1 MLRDF
6 FILFNKLMTYES
18 FKNDNPNCARYL
30 TIDGCLSCLAIT
42 VYVGFMSF
50 LTYKFIKD
58 YGLG

>member
-1 MLRDF
+1 
-6 FILFNKLMTYES
+6 MTYES
-18 FKNDNPNCARYL
+18 FKTDNPNIARYL
-30 TIDGCLSCLAIT
+30 NLDTCLSCLAIT